1 MKTAA
6 PIPLARE
13 GNKEYTMHAF
23 DRQLALDGFANSGAA
38 LGARRPRR
46 DRPRGRRWLI
56 AGLLA
61 GYIWGL
67 GSRADIVR
75 EAGYKEGAAAAW
87 AACSSRQSAAL
98 DAGGAARR

>member
-23 DRQLALDGFANSGAA
+23 DRQLVLDGFPNSGAA
-38 LGARRPRR
+38 FGSRRPRR
-46 DRPRGRRWLI
+46 DRPRTWRWLI
-56 AGLLA
+56 AGLL
-61 GYIWGL
+61 
-67 GSRADIVR
+67 
-75 EAGYKEGAAAAW
+75 AGYKEGAAAAW